1 MASVIGSVRKA
12 NLATYQS
19 VAVQGGVATADPHGL
34 VQMLLDATLER
45 ISTARACI
53 EQGDRVRKAKLLHS
67 CVTLVTELRGSL
79 DLIKGGAL
87 AQNLSDLY
95 DYIARRLLLAN
106 VRDEVAALDEAA
118 SLLGEIR
125 SAWIAIGP
133 QVRASA
139 ERSAQRLTESR

>member
-1 MASVIGSVRKA
+1 MIGSARKA
-12 NLATYQS
+12 NLAAYQS
-19 VAVQGGVATADPHGL
+19 VAIHGGVATADPHGL

-45 ISTARACI
+45 IGTARTCI

-67 CVTLVTELRGSL
+67 CVTLIAELRGSL

-106 VRDEVAALDEAA
+106 VRDEVAALDEAV

-139 ERSAQRLTESR
+139 ERPDQRLAESR